1 MDAANQDAARQARIA
16 LTCLRFI
23 RDCGA
28 IARGERDPHDAFILS
43 AIANA
48 SLTPVN
54 RDPEA
59 NTYFSPADQ
68 PPPDE
73 LLRPISINAVAQ
85 SLGMPFETVRRR
97 IGGLAREG
105 LIAVTPAGVM
115 VLSSTISSPAY
126 VAMLTASY
134 DRAGQF
140 YRDMRALNAAQHVPS
155 PTLVRQD
162 DGPPVRVVGR
172 AISDYFLRTAHILM
186 RFGGNLPTAAVLVEI
201 VLENTADLD
210 DAGLTQWISA
220 SGAAGRPARIA
231 DIARPIRFSGETAR
245 RYVNLLQARGLVV
258 RGRSGFFAVTPDALK
273 DLVAQAAAASAADA
287 RRFFSIL
294 DRSGVLAAWA

>member
-1 MDAANQDAARQARIA
+1 MDVAQQARIA
-16 LTCLRFI
+16 LTSLRFI

-54 RDPEA
+54 QDAEA

-97 IGGLAREG
+97 VGGLAREG

-126 VAMLTASY
+126 VGMLRASY
-134 DRAGQF
+134 DRAQRF
-140 YRDMRALNAAQHVPS
+140 YRDMRALDAAPDAS
-155 PTLVRQD
+155 PPALALQD
-162 DGPPVRVVGR
+162 DSPPVRVVGR

-186 RFGGNLPTAAVLVEI
+186 RFGGNLPKASVLVEV
-201 VLENTADLD
+201 VLENTAELD
-210 DAGLTQWISA
+210 DAGLAEWVA
-220 SGAAGRPARIA
+220 ACGAAGRPARIA

-245 RYVNLLQARGLVV
+245 RYVNLLQARGLVI
-258 RGRSGFFAVTPDALK
+258 RGRSGFFATAPGDLK
-273 DLVAQAAAASAADA
+273 GSVAEAAAANASNA
-287 RRFFSIL
+287 RRFFSTL
-294 DRSGVLAAWA
+294 DRSGVLAGWG